1 MTDVPWYVERIVAE
15 ALDSEVVTA
24 ERPSAGAVA
33 ETYLL
38 GLADSRQVV
47 CKLGGRSIWTGSV
60 VEPLVVD
67 LVGEHTTLPV
77 PPVVATGSVTGLDS
91 LDRWAVYGRL
101 DGTVPRNLEGERKIA
116 LVEAAGTMLGEL
128 HAAFT
133 FDRVGG
139 LVREDG
145 SLRLVEPS
153 PRNVVVSRPARR
165 VRRRRDTPES
175 FVVGHGDYQPGNF
188 LVDDGAVTGVLDWG
202 NAHVTEATY
211 AFARAEVRFVDLT
224 TPSRTRRGKVRK
236 RFRSAYRRAHP
247 GESVAFGL
255 VPAYKLLWLGQSARN
270 LAGVASTSWGRTQLW
285 RQLTN
290 WSARTSKSIF
300 NWRPRN

>member
-1 MTDVPWYVERIVAE
+1 MTDIPPYVERIVAE
-15 ALDSEVVTA
+15 ALDGEVVTA
-24 ERPSAGAVA
+24 RHPTAGAVA
-33 ETYLL
+33 ETYQLD
-38 GLADSRQVV
+38 LADGRQVV

-101 DGTVPRNLEGERKIA
+101 DGTVPRNLEGKGKA
-116 LVEAAGTMLGEL
+116 TLVAAAGAMLGEL
-128 HAAFT
+128 HAVFT
-133 FDRVGG
+133 FDRIGG
-139 LVREDG
+139 LVREGG

-153 PRNVVVSRPARR
+153 PRNVFVSRPARKL
-165 VRRRRDTPES
+165 RRRRDTPES
-175 FVVGHGDYQPGNF
+175 FVLGHGDYQPGNL

-211 AFARAEVRFVDLT
+211 AFARAEARFVDLT
-224 TPSRTRRGKVRK
+224 TPSLTEREGFRE
-236 RFRSAYRRAHP
+236 RFRSAYRQAQP
-247 GESVAFGL
+247 SENVAFGL

-290 WSARTSKSIF
+290 WGARTSKSIF
-300 NWRPRN
+300 DSPRHN